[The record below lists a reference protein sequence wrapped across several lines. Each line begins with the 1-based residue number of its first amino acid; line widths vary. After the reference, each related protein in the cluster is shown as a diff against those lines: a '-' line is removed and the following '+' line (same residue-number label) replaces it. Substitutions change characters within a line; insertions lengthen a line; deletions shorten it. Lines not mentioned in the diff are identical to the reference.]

1 MSVYT
6 DGVHLVA
13 DSLDELH
20 AFARRL
26 CFPKSW
32 FQNKK
37 REHPHYDLMTSRVTA
52 RAIFY
57 GAIWVSSKRIIE
69 IMRKMEGGT
78 P

>member
-13 DSLDELH
+13 NSLEELH
-20 AFARRL
+20 AFAKGL

-37 REHPHYDLMTSRVTA
+37 REYPHYDLTTSRAVI
-52 RAIFY
+52 RAIHY
-57 GAIWVSSKRIIE
+57 GAIRIGSKELIA
-69 IMRKMEGGT
+69 IMRHEEGGKA
-78 P
+78 

>member
-20 AFARRL
+20 AFAKGL

-37 REHPHYDLMTSRVTA
+37 QEHPHYDLTTSRA
-52 RAIFY
+52 LSRAIFY
-57 GAIWVSSKRIIE
+57 GAIQVSERELIV
-69 IMRKMEGGT
+69 IMRRK

>member
-26 CFPKSW
+26 CFPRSW

-37 REHPHYDLMTSRVTA
+37 REHPRYDLTTTRA
-52 RAIFY
+52 ANRAIFY
-57 GAIWVSSKRIIE
+57 GAIWVDSKELIA
-69 IMRKMEGGT
+69 IMRQMKGRN